1 MTQADGT
8 GDDETGDEMGDQAD
22 DGAARSR
29 PVIPYETPMTS
40 RRAPRGAL
48 VDAMSFSTATEA
60 AMAQS
65 RLEVE
70 GIPAFLDNENV
81 VQFNWMLSNATGGV
95 RVMVHESD
103 LDLAREI
110 LSAPPDVDKI
120 DYRPGGA
127 TRDDELD
134 DRVDSPHGGDD
145 EDDDDDTGYVDEP
158 WRCPQCHRKQVD
170 LVPVPIWALLL
181 ALPLMGVPL
190 LFIHRRKRCRA
201 CGHQWKGPVA

>member
-1 MTQADGT
+1 MTQDDAGRDDDDHG
-8 GDDETGDEMGDQAD
+8 GDS
-22 DGAARSR
+22 RFRPR
-29 PVIPYETPMTS
+29 PVIPYESPAG
-40 RRAPRGAL
+40 RAAPRGTL

-103 LDLAREI
+103 AEEAREI

-120 DYRPGGA
+120 DYRPGGPF
-127 TRDDELD
+127 RDDAVEED
-134 DRVDSPHGGDD
+134 AGDASRAGSHD
-145 EDDDDDTGYVDEP
+145 EDEDEEGDGYVDED
-158 WRCPQCHRKQVD
+158 WRCPRCHRNTVD
-170 LVPVPIWALLL
+170 LVPLNPVWVIL
-181 ALPLMGVPL
+181 ALPLLCVPL
-190 LFIHRRKRCRA
+190 
-201 CGHQWKGPVA
+201 